1 MKCLKCGAYVYSSDK
16 FCRSCGATLN
26 SETCQYGDN
35 ISNSKYDS
43 SSCHEQ
49 QYKYSYEY
57 SNQTKPTYNMAA
69 THQEQFN
76 YSATY
81 SYDQSKYDYAYS
93 PNDSGDDKYI
103 KAYIGNNYALI
114 KKMKFSFPAL
124 IFGPWYLLYRK
135 VWGYAIGAII
145 ISIAASILLSNDFA
159 DFINL
164 IINIYFACK
173 FKEIYM
179 KQAEDQVES
188 IKQQNLDKSTNELLD
203 VCRKK
208 GGVSFKYIGVII
220 TIGIFA
226 IVALGVYL
234 GMKYDSTTPLP
245 QLDDNYDNQILKG
258 KVGELTYTIPT
269 GYKETYSTDN
279 YQKFE
284 NSNCSITIEKRIPYG
299 FYSDADSY
307 LNSLTATSSGINAIN
322 YNGHEW
328 KYKQFN
334 QNSYYNTVYAYK
346 YNDTLYLLTLANIN
360 YHSCNTQYNQILP
373 TLKFN

>member
-35 ISNSKYDS
+35 ISNSRYDS

-57 SNQTKPTYNMAA
+57 SNKTKPTYNTNA
-69 THQEQFN
+69 THQDQYD
-76 YSATY
+76 YSASY
-81 SYDQSKYDYAYS
+81 SFDPSKYDYAYR

-103 KAYIGNNYALI
+103 KAYIGHNYELI

-145 ISIAASILLSNDFA
+145 ISFAALFLLEGDLA
-159 DFINL
+159 DFIDF

-173 FKEIYM
+173 FKEIYT

-188 IKQQNLDKSTNELLD
+188 IKQQNLDKSTNELLE

-208 GGVSFKYIGVII
+208 GGASFKGIGVII
-220 TIGIFA
+220 VVSIFA
-226 IVALGVYL
+226 IIALGIYL
-234 GMKYDSTTPLP
+234 GINTESTTPLP
-245 QLDDNYDNQILKG
+245 NADETINESISG
-258 KVGELTYTIPT
+258 KVGELTYTIPS
-269 GYKETYSTDN
+269 GYTKTYSADN

-284 NSNCSITIEKRIPYG
+284 NSNCSVTVEKRIPYG

-307 LNSLTATSSGINAIN
+307 LNSLTAQSSGINAIN

-328 KYKQFN
+328 KYKQLN
-334 QNSYYNTVYAYK
+334 NNNYYSNVYAYK
-346 YNDTLYLLTLANIN
+346 YNDTLYLITLNNTN
-360 YHSCNTQYNQILP
+360 YYSCNTQYNQVLP
-373 TLKFN
+373 TLQFN